1 MGATAS
7 HDCAYEYMGGVVH
20 KHWAEHIGRYTRGG
34 TQWVAH
40 IHSGRSTGNG
50 RHTMGSSQGTA
61 HIGGVHKGRYTR
73 AIVVTAKGKQ
83 PPHSDAEEG
92 AKDEPHKCLT
102 KTYAKTSAEGDG
114 LAPTSPMK

>member
-7 HDCAYEYMGGVVH
+7 HDCAYEYMGGAVH
-20 KHWAEHIGRYTRGG
+20 IHWAEHIGRYTRGG

-50 RHTMGSSQGTA
+50 RHTLGSSQGTA

>member
-1 MGATAS
+1 
-7 HDCAYEYMGGVVH
+7 MGGTP
-20 KHWAEHIGRYTRGG
+20 WA
-34 TQWVAH
+34 AH
-40 IHSGRSTGNG
+40 RE
-50 RHTMGSSQGTA
+50 RHTWE
-61 HIGGVHKGRYTR
+61 GVHEGRYTR